1 MRSLLIEFIP
11 CGNDEENIEV
21 TSNGFADED
30 LLDAMAHAIIQL
42 RLNGYTMKHVGE
54 LKRIK

>member
-1 MRSLLIEFIP
+1 MRSILIEFIP
-11 CGNDEENIEV
+11 CGNDEEDIEI

-30 LLDAMAHAIIQL
+30 LLDALAHAIIQL
-42 RLNGYTMKHVGE
+42 RLNGYALTYVGE